1 MHGAV
6 GEEHPA
12 QPVGFQPVAIEE
24 DEALAGFALQLQPL
38 AYLIKI
44 PGVGGGGALQR
55 AVRATSWNT
64 PSIMTTLV
72 CNCMN

>member
-24 DEALAGFALQLQPL
+24 DEAFAGFALQLSRWRTSSKFL
-38 AYLIKI
+38 A
-44 PGVGGGGALQR
+44 
-55 AVRATSWNT
+55 
-64 PSIMTTLV
+64 
-72 CNCMN
+72 